1 VYAKLLKIEVDSL
14 MHLVRVL
21 ALDEAGMLKPTLP
34 MYWTAFKG

>member
-21 ALDEAGMLKPTLP
+21 ALGKAGMLKPTLP
-34 MYWTAFKG
+34 MYWTALKG